1 MKDKLVLSAYGSHNA
16 AIAMFY
22 KGEYRVIEVE
32 RWLNAKNIGLTTYMP
47 SKHPQIVFDEI
58 TDYLLSLTDRS
69 DVDVYLTDYVQKITP
84 KFHTKEAL
92 GFDHHTA
99 HAATAFYQSPYKE
112 ALVFTFDGGG
122 DGGYFNV
129 YMADRRGGIRLLDKF
144 NQDLGFPYMVI
155 CDHIKDI
162 KKESLS
168 IGNLVYAGKIMGL
181 CSYGNVREEWVP
193 FFDEYYS
200 KFNYIGNSVIGGA
213 EARFQ
218 AITTLFKQ
226 LGCEDFDIETT
237 RYEGQLAWDIAA
249 TSQKSF
255 ENQFFKYAQKYL
267 DQYPDL
273 PVAMSG
279 GCALNV
285 LLNSKLLKLR
295 NNKVFVPP
303 NVNDCGIAAGGLLWY
318 LKPEGQVDLTY
329 SGTPILDKNQFGTYI
344 QEHDLV
350 VHEHVQIEEL
360 AQFLADGHI
369 VGMIQGNSEHGS
381 RALGNRS
388 IICNPAAGMKDVLN
402 NKVKH
407 REWYRPFAPMVRLEE
422 TPKYFEWDEGVESRH
437 MVFVANVREEWRDKI
452 PAITHEDNTARL
464 QTVTRSQNTLIY
476 DLLGE
481 FEKLT
486 GHGVLLNTSFNVDG
500 KPILSRLS
508 DAFKILRDTELDAV
522 YYEGNLICRSNNNAF
537 MKFKEEQHKV
547 ALTDD
552 TTIYV
557 LSYRD
562 NHADMDADIEK
573 IRGLIRDG
581 RNLVVSVPLYNLKKY
596 ADILP
601 ESESLKYFPIKVQQ
615 HYYHARMEGKFTFHT
630 HTTAEYAQ
638 WIKLLWCKEMMTENF
653 FNSQYHL
660 FVNLNELSERE
671 YAYNVSRDVDLLS
684 QFAKTDEHVIIT
696 SKRNLESVFDAEYLK
711 NKFKAENVDQYATTA
726 IFCGNIENLTWYFNN
741 YEGQFLWYGDMGKV
755 GKDYDYLLIS
765 VLEHSH
771 RYKLLDA

>member
-1 MKDKLVLSAYGSHNA
+1 MKDKLIISAYGSHNG
-16 AIAMFY
+16 AISMYY
-22 KGEYRVIEVE
+22 KGEYKVIEIE
-32 RWLNAKNIGLTTYMP
+32 RWLNLKNIGLTNYMP
-47 SKHPQIVFDEI
+47 CKHPQIIFDEI
-58 TDYLLSLTDRS
+58 IECLLAQTDRS
-69 DVDVYLTDYVQKITP
+69 DIDIFLSGYCNLKP
-84 KFHTKEAL
+84 KCHVKEYHSCL
-92 GFDHHTA
+92 HHDA

-112 ALVFTFDGGG
+112 ALITTVDGGG
-122 DGGYFNV
+122 DSAYFNI
-129 YMADRRGGIRLLDKF
+129 YKADRKNGIVLLDKF

-155 CDHIKDI
+155 CDYLKDI

-168 IGNLVYAGKIMGL
+168 IGNLVYAGKVMGL
-181 CSYGNVREEWVP
+181 CSYGNIRDEWVP
-193 FFDEYYS
+193 HFDEFYT
-200 KFNYIGNSVIGGA
+200 KFNYYGDSYIGGA
-213 EARFQ
+213 EARYT
-218 AITTLFKQ
+218 ALTALFKAI
-226 LGCEDFDIETT
+226 GCDDFNIETS
-237 RYEGQLAWDIAA
+237 RYEGQLAYDIAA

-267 DQYPDL
+267 DQYPEL
-273 PVAMSG
+273 PVAMAG

-303 NVNDCGIAAGGLLWY
+303 NVNDCGISVGMILWY
-318 LKPEGQVDLTY
+318 LKPENQVDLTY
-329 SGTPILDKNQFGTYI
+329 SGTPILDKNQLGSYI
-344 QEHDLV
+344 QEYDLS
-350 VHEHVQIEEL
+350 VHENVHLEEL
-360 AQFLADGHI
+360 AQYLADGHI

-388 IICNPAAGMKDVLN
+388 IICNPVGDMKDVLN

-407 REWYRPFAPMVRLEE
+407 REWYRPFAPMVRLED

-437 MVFVANVREEWRDKI
+437 MIFVANVREEWRDKI

-464 QTVTRSQNTLIY
+464 QTITRNQNPLIY

-481 FEKLT
+481 FEKLS

-508 DAFKILRDTELDAV
+508 DALKILRDTKLDAV
-522 YYEGNLICRSNNNAF
+522 YYEGKLICRTSDNSF
-537 MKFKEEQHKV
+537 KKFKEEQEKV

-562 NHADMDADIEK
+562 NHADMDVDINMIK
-573 IRGLIRDG
+573 GLIRDG
-581 RNLVVSVPLYNLKKY
+581 RNLVISIPAYNLKKY
-596 ADILP
+596 TSVLP
-601 ESESLKYFPIKVQQ
+601 ESNNLKYFPIRTQQ

-638 WIKLLWCKEMMTENF
+638 WIKLLWCKEMVTENS
-653 FNSQYHL
+653 FNSKYHL

-671 YAYNVSRDVDLLS
+671 YTYNVSRDVDLLS
-684 QFAKTDEHVIIT
+684 QFAKTDESVIIT
-696 SKRNLESVFDAEYLK
+696 SKPQLDTVFTDEYLK
-711 NKFKAENVDQYATTA
+711 ERFKIDPVSRYATTA
-726 IFCGNIENLTWYFNN
+726 LFCGNIENLTWFFNN
-741 YEGQFLWYGDMGKV
+741 YEGQFLWYMDMGKI
-755 GKDYDYLLIS
+755 GKDYDYLLVS
-765 VLEHSH
+765 VIEYPE

>member
-16 AIAMFY
+16 AIAMYY

-181 CSYGNVREEWVP
+181 CSYGNVRDEWVP
-193 FFDEYYS
+193 FFDEYYT

-213 EARFQ
+213 EARFA

-237 RYEGQLAWDIAA
+237 RFEGQLAWDIAA

-285 LLNSKLLKLR
+285 LLNSKLLRLR

-318 LKPEGQVDLTY
+318 MKPEGQVDLTY
-329 SGTPILDKNQFGTYI
+329 SGTPILDRNQFGTYV

-388 IICNPAAGMKDVLN
+388 IICNPGEGMKDILN
-402 NKVKH
+402 HKVKH

-464 QTVTRSQNTLIY
+464 QTITRSQNQLIY

-500 KPILSRLS
+500 KPILTRLS

-522 YYEGNLICRSNNNAF
+522 YFEGNLICRSNNNAF
-537 MKFKEEQHKV
+537 KKFKEEQNKV
-547 ALTDD
+547 ALNDS
-552 TTIYV
+552 TTIYA

-562 NHADMDADIEK
+562 NQDDIDSDINK
-573 IRGLIRDG
+573 IRGLLRED
-581 RNLVVSVPLYNLKKY
+581 RNIVVSVPLYNLKKY

-601 ESESLKYFPIKVQQ
+601 ESETLKYFPIKTHQ

-630 HTTAEYAQ
+630 RTTAEYAQ

-653 FNSQYHL
+653 FNSEYHL
-660 FVNLNELSERE
+660 FVNLNELSDRE
-671 YAYNVSRDVDLLS
+671 YQYDTSREVDLLAT
-684 QFAKTDEHVIIT
+684 FAKTDEHVVIT
-696 SKRNLESVFDAEYLK
+696 SKPNLESVFDDEYVK
-711 NKFKAENVDQYATTA
+711 NKFKAEPVENYATTA
-726 IFCGNIENLTWYFNN
+726 IFCGNIENLTWFFNN

-755 GKDYDYLLIS
+755 GKDYDYLLVS
-765 VLEHSH
+765 VLEHPH